1 MIFFY
6 HVNEDK
12 DMTLKET
19 VKESIENMFL
29 REKPASILLAIAKQN
44 KPYASVIS
52 KEVDT
57 TYAHTTSVL
66 SEMEHYG
73 LISSNQDGRVKYI
86 ELTDLGKNIAEALS
100 VLISAFGDV
109 QIIPEAEGNTELQ
122 EKITSLRLRVERIY
136 KEELACRKSLSIKES
151 TKVSRRLGPYCREIR
166 KMDKTPIRAESS
178 RKEFDELKKR
188 IEELMQLKEK
198 LKSPSIIG

>member
-1 MIFFY
+1 
-6 HVNEDK
+6 
-12 DMTLKET
+12 MTPKET

-66 SEMEHYG
+66 SDMEHYG
-73 LISSNQDGRVKYI
+73 LIFSNQDGRVKYI
-86 ELTDLGKNIAEALS
+86 ELTDLGKNVAEALG
-100 VLISAFGDV
+100 VLISAFGEV
-109 QIIPEAEGNTELQ
+109 QVIPKVEEDTELQ

-136 KEELACRKSLSIKES
+136 KEEFACRNSLSMTES

-166 KMDKTPIRAESS
+166 KMDKIPIRAESL
-178 RKEFDELKKR
+178 RKEFEELKKR
-188 IEELMQLKEK
+188 IEELMLLKEK
-198 LKSPSIIG
+198 LKSYPIID